1 MVKWHFDVGNVVN
14 TGWPDQ
20 WVRALGSR
28 IVKIHVKEFSRK
40 LRDEKGPRSGF
51 GVELMTGD
59 SDWPA
64 VMAALDSIGYT
75 AGWMITEQARVPNLT
90 DDAEWL
96 SHLSTKLDQ
105 IFAA

>member
-1 MVKWHFDVGNVVN
+1 
-14 TGWPDQ
+14 
-20 WVRALGSR
+20 
-28 IVKIHVKEFSRK
+28 
-40 LRDEKGPRSGF
+40 
-51 GVELMTGD
+51 MTGD